1 MISVVPPS
9 LLDHVWQST
18 LFVFAVWLAT
28 WMFRQNAARVRCW
41 LWTAASA
48 KFLVPLSIFVGVG
61 ERFHWRA
68 APEAMQPTVSF
79 VMGPVLAPSSSGLL
93 PVTLGAQEFSV
104 WPWLLTA
111 AWALGTTIV
120 LVSWWRQWLPI
131 RAAVRHATPLT
142 LDQQCD
148 STGLVVLSS
157 SVMPEPGVVGFWR
170 PRLVLPER
178 TVERLTPAQLR
189 TVIVHE
195 RCHIRCR
202 DNLWAALHMA
212 VEAIF
217 WWHPAVWWIER
228 RLLAERERA
237 CDEAVLQDGT
247 LPRDYAEAILAVCRQ
262 AVGVRLACVTGVG
275 GSHLRVRVEA
285 IMRNEIG
292 RPMARGRQLALAS
305 AVVASIGGPVI
316 GGALAAQSAL
326 DVAPSAFTFEVASV
340 KRNQS
345 GAPRLLGMGL
355 LPGARF
361 SAANA
366 SLRELITSAYGTN
379 GHTLQAAR
387 IVGGPAWI
395 NSDRFDVEAR
405 AEGENRRQMFLALR
419 TLLTERFK
427 LSVHTEVRQVPVYAI
442 VLARGD
448 GSFGPQ
454 LRRAE
459 FDCAELARSGQP
471 LVSGTES
478 RGAPACALQMGPGLL
493 KGRGAT
499 ITEIVFGLS
508 TLVDRVV
515 VDRTGVEGS
524 FDFDLTWASSYVP
537 PPVGSL
543 PDQPL
548 PIAPQEADQS
558 IFTALREQ
566 LGLRLEPQRAPVD
579 VLVIDS
585 AEPPTPN

>member
-1 MISVVPPS
+1 MNSIVPPS
-9 LLDHVWQST
+9 LLDHLWQST

-28 WMFRQNAARVRCW
+28 CIFRRNAARIRCW

-48 KFLVPLSIFVGVG
+48 KFLVPLSILMSVG
-61 ERFHWRA
+61 ERFHWGT
-68 APEAMQPTVSF
+68 APEAMQPAVSF
-79 VMGPVLAPSSSGLL
+79 VMGPVLTPSGSGTL
-93 PVTLGAQEFSV
+93 PGTLGAQAFSA
-104 WPWLLTA
+104 WPWLLMT
-111 AWALGTTIV
+111 AWALGTMVV
-120 LVSWWRQWLPI
+120 LISWWRPWLVI
-131 RAAVRHATPLT
+131 REAVRHATPLT
-142 LDQQCD
+142 LDERCD
-148 STGLVVLSS
+148 STGLTVMSS
-157 SVMPEPGVVGFWR
+157 PLMPEPGVVGFWR

-195 RCHIRCR
+195 RCHIRCG
-202 DNLWAALHMA
+202 DNLAAALHMA

-228 RLLAERERA
+228 RLVAERERA
-237 CDEAVLQDGT
+237 CDEAVLHAGS
-247 LPRDYAEAILAVCRQ
+247 LPRDYAEAILEVCRQ
-262 AVGVRLACVTGVG
+262 AVGARLACVTGVG
-275 GSHLRVRVEA
+275 GSNLRVRVEA
-285 IMRNEIG
+285 IMRNETG
-292 RPMARGRQLALAS
+292 CPMTRVRQLALA
-305 AVVASIGGPVI
+305 AAIVASVVVPVI

-326 DVAPSAFTFEVASV
+326 DVSPSAFMFEVASV
-340 KRNQS
+340 KRNES
-345 GAPRLLGMGL
+345 GVPRLLSMGL

-361 SAANA
+361 SAVNA

-379 GHTLQAAR
+379 GHTLQASR

-427 LSVHTEVRQVPVYAI
+427 LSVHTEIRQVPVYAI

-459 FDCAELARSGQP
+459 IDCAALAKSGQP
-471 LVSGTES
+471 LAPTES
-478 RGAPACALQMGPGLL
+478 RGAPACALQMGPGFL
-493 KGRGAT
+493 KGRGMT
-499 ITEIVFGLS
+499 LTEIVFGLS

-515 VDRTGVEGS
+515 VDRVGAEGS
-524 FDFDLTWASSYVP
+524 FDFDLTWASTFVP

-543 PDQPL
+543 SDQPL
-548 PIAPQEADQS
+548 PVAPQEAEPS

-566 LGLRLEPQRAPVD
+566 LGLKLEPQRAPID
-579 VLVIDS
+579 VLVIDG